1 MCVFYICINAYVCV
15 DTHTHSHTHTHTHT
29 HIYACRDVCMCEPF
43 LSGPKFCDL
52 FLHTKLWGKKKNYLQ
67 SLIYLCSRK
76 EGNSREIFTNFFSW
90 WVWTL
95 SLHRLAHLAESMWMK
110 RKQPLNSSLR
120 FFLHLAGSAI
130 FRALFLCTIFF
141 SFFLNMFKKLFYLIT
156 YLFIYFVNSIP
167 CALEP
172 APFFSECLL
181 VPSKLY
187 KSKCPFTISVFS
199 KKETQSFE

>member
-1 MCVFYICINAYVCV
+1 MSVCV
-15 DTHTHSHTHTHTHT
+15 LYMYKCLCMCGYTHTLTLTHTHTYV
-29 HIYACRDVCMCEPF
+29 YACRGVCMCEPF

-52 FLHTKLWGKKKNYLQ
+52 FLHTKVWGKKNNYLQ

-95 SLHRLAHLAESMWMK
+95 SLHRLVHLAESMWMK

-130 FRALFLCTIFF
+130 FRVLFLCTIFF
-141 SFFLNMFKKLFYLIT
+141 FL
-156 YLFIYFVNSIP
+156 S
-167 CALEP
+167 
-172 APFFSECLL
+172 
-181 VPSKLY
+181 
-187 KSKCPFTISVFS
+187 
-199 KKETQSFE
+199 

>member
-1 MCVFYICINAYVCV
+1 MYKHVYICINAYVCV
-15 DTHTHSHTHTHTHT
+15 DTHTHYTHTFMPVGMCVCVSPSFQVPNFV
-29 HIYACRDVCMCEPF
+29 IY
-43 LSGPKFCDL
+43 FC
-52 FLHTKLWGKKKNYLQ
+52 TPSCGEKKNYLQ

-181 VPSKLY
+181 VPSKLH